1 MDFPAADREN
11 SLTTARESAFSFSCW
26 EELFDVGE
34 EVKASVSK
42 KCSLRCFSRDAISR
56 GGHICMHVPRMKLLL
71 DSAILA
77 DFLVGIKRITKSGAS
92 CPPF

>member
-11 SLTTARESAFSFSCW
+11 SLTTARESALSFSCW
-26 EELFDVGE
+26 EELFDVG

-71 DSAILA
+71 DSVIFA
-77 DFLVGIKRITKSGAS
+77 DFLVGVKRITKIGANG
-92 CPPF
+92 PPF